1 MQLLEVTNKL
11 FVAVFAFLASAEVV
25 FADIK
30 CTDADLQTPGIIACS
45 QASYL
50 KIDSLLNDQYK
61 SLSSE
66 LDPSVKSELLAI
78 QRNWVKLKDGY
89 CAEDKEGGEEAPIDR
104 LSCLKQLTSFRVNEL
119 IYFRTGVIGD
129 GFYKAVSLVNE
140 KTTAMNYS
148 KAVDYVGGE
157 MDFGPL
163 WKGYAEQNCALAKKI
178 FGEKTDRC
186 MARMRFQ
193 MPIY

>member
-1 MQLLEVTNKL
+1 M
-11 FVAVFAFLASAEVV
+11 V
-25 FADIK
+25 FADVS
-30 CTDADLQTPGIIACS
+30 CAGAGLQTPGIIACS
-45 QASYL
+45 QVSYL
-50 KIDSLLNDQYK
+50 KIGSLLNEQYK

-66 LDPSVKSELLAI
+66 LTPSVKPELLAI

-157 MDFGPL
+157 MEFGPL
-163 WKGYAEQNCALAKKI
+163 WKGYVEQNCALAKKI
-178 FGEKTDRC
+178 FIASGNPYRP
-186 MARMRFQ
+186 RH
-193 MPIY
+193 PP